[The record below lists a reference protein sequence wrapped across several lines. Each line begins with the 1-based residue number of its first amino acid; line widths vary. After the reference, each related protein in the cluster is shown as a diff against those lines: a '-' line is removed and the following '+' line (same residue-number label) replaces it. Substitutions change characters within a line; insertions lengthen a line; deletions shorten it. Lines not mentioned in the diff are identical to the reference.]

1 VNVNLVFATWLVLY
15 GLAVIA
21 VSPWG
26 FRRQIFITFL
36 AVICLGTLIFQL
48 RESAALGDSGFY
60 LGQAKS
66 SLETGRPRYPL
77 ANIRSAA
84 FSGVIMNLIITY
96 IPRISQFYS
105 PLFVVPFFAL
115 LGRKRQ
121 FQTILF
127 LCSTALIYFLKPNYM
142 DFYPA
147 AITIGSIAILFH
159 FRTFDGPGH
168 GKVTLAGA
176 TAGIAIAS
184 HLILLMIP
192 ISWVVHLILQRNSW
206 RKRSAQVFVYLLMTY
221 LFFWLS
227 IFLLSQMNWPMYP
240 GNSTGGSDNK
250 YLATP
255 LINGKQIIHAIRVA
269 CVTLFGPVVFV
280 ALSRN
285 KKSLT
290 KYLPF
295 MSPIIVIYLSFLFI
309 YGFDLG
315 LVPDLDL
322 QLFPGAIILSAFL
335 IIAARE
341 KIVVTWLHGVCCL
354 PIVVY
359 SAHMISTIPK

>member
-1 VNVNLVFATWLVLY
+1 
-15 GLAVIA
+15 
-21 VSPWG
+21 
-26 FRRQIFITFL
+26 
-36 AVICLGTLIFQL
+36 
-48 RESAALGDSGFY
+48 
-60 LGQAKS
+60 
-66 SLETGRPRYPL
+66 
-77 ANIRSAA
+77 
-84 FSGVIMNLIITY
+84 
-96 IPRISQFYS
+96 
-105 PLFVVPFFAL
+105 
-115 LGRKRQ
+115 
-121 FQTILF
+121 
-127 LCSTALIYFLKPNYM
+127 
-142 DFYPA
+142 
-147 AITIGSIAILFH
+147 
-159 FRTFDGPGH
+159 
-168 GKVTLAGA
+168 
-176 TAGIAIAS
+176 
-184 HLILLMIP
+184 
-192 ISWVVHLILQRNSW
+192 
-206 RKRSAQVFVYLLMTY
+206 
-221 LFFWLS
+221 
-227 IFLLSQMNWPMYP
+227 MNWPMYP